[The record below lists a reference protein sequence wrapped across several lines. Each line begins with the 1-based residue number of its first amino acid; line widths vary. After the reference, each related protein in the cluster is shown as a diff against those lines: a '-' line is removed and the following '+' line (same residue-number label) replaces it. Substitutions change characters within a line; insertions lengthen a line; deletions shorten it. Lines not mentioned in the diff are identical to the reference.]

1 MHRSVFIFGI
11 FVALIGFGCNEQVSD
26 NDAQGLRDTPTET
39 PAAQTAPEEHS
50 MTGCLQQGEAPEE
63 FVLTD
68 DTGLR
73 IAQIR
78 EASPNL
84 APHVGHR
91 VEITGSSIPN
101 AQAHAMKVTAVEM
114 IAPSCP

>member
-1 MHRSVFIFGI
+1 MQRSVFIFAI
-11 FVALIGFGCNEQVSD
+11 LVALMGFGCNEQISE
-26 NDAQGLRDTPTET
+26 NDAQGLRDTPTKT
-39 PAAQTAPEEHS
+39 PAAEAAPEEHS

-78 EASPNL
+78 DATPNL

-101 AQAHAMKVTAVEM
+101 AQTYAMKVTAVEM